1 MRMLVAIAALL
12 LLAGCGGDSDS
23 DSDSDSTSP
32 PDIQDVAESIGCE
45 GFEAASDVPELAE
58 EAGAC
63 QVNGAAVT
71 LNTFTDEDQQDQ
83 YLEAD
88 NEGEGPGV
96 TVKGTLWVARTVDE
110 DTAAVIAEDGDGA
123 VMR

>member
-1 MRMLVAIAALL
+1 MRMLAAIAALL

-23 DSDSDSTSP
+23 DSDSSSP
-32 PDIQDVAESIGCE
+32 PDIQEVAESIGCE

-58 EAGAC
+58 EAGEC
-63 QVNGAAVT
+63 QVNGAPVT
-71 LNTFTDEDQQDQ
+71 LNTFSDEDQQEQ

-96 TVKGTLWVARTVDE
+96 TVKGTLWVALTVDE